1 MADSSQSTFRFNCPE
16 CFVGLKA
23 SAGKVGARLACPSCQ
38 ANIVVPEA
46 PEVSKPSGAVENHEV
61 YDVRPDDAV
70 PDDREYLT
78 VLCRLC
84 HTRMY
89 ATEEEIGRKM
99 TCPDCGTKATVARSV
114 EFAAEKEKLEPVEF
128 DGSTEY
134 AVHEGDWRPPAD
146 DREANRAQ
154 ILVICP
160 LCRTRMHAEE
170 SQVGLTIVCPDCQT
184 ETLVPAVPDR
194 QPEPEPED
202 VGEYGVGKPSEV
214 FYPKFAQMLDEPL
227 EEPDTPPGEE
237 PRRLGPPR
245 ANPKPRESRP
255 ARNQK
260 APKPPAGPADGDRT
274 GPAEEKTIRVPG
286 KAPTFGRMFTF
297 LAYPTV
303 WPRWLILGIAAAVVA
318 FIPLFVVDL
327 AGGPGATVTNR
338 FLLIAVEMAQ
348 VVAMLLGVFWAGM
361 ALPACLII
369 LEETAAGTDAIE
381 EWPDFGSLLCLEN
394 ALAASSLAYCAAIG
408 YVIGQF
414 SRTIGTP
421 DWLGIPLGVFFLFP
435 IVLLSMLERSSLINL
450 FSLEI
455 AGSLLL
461 KWWAWLLFYLQS
473 ILLLAALLLVVVPC
487 LWVLGAWAALIAGPW
502 FAAIAMMYFRLMG
515 RLAWHLSGE
524 RVPEEPIEPPDL
536 SKLIER
542 GEAEEIC

>member
-1 MADSSQSTFRFNCPE
+1 VVDSRQSTFRFTCPE

-46 PEVSKPSGAVENHEV
+46 PEIPRPPGAVEEHEV

-70 PDDREYLT
+70 PDDGAYLT
-78 VLCRLC
+78 VLCPLC

-89 ATEEEIGRKM
+89 ASEDEIGQEM
-99 TCPDCGTKATVARSV
+99 TCPDCGAKATVARSV

-154 ILVICP
+154 IPVICP

-170 SQVGLTIVCPDCQT
+170 SHVGLTIVCPDCQT

-227 EEPDTPPGEE
+227 EEPDTPPREE
-237 PRRLGPPR
+237 PRPK
-245 ANPKPRESRP
+245 PKPRESRP
-255 ARNQK
+255 ARTQK

-274 GPAEEKTIRVPG
+274 GPAEEKTIRLPG

-297 LAYPTV
+297 LAYPAV

-318 FIPLFVVDL
+318 FVPLLAVDV
-327 AGGPGATVTNR
+327 AGGPGALVTNR
-338 FLLIAVEMAQ
+338 FVLIAVEMVQAATL
-348 VVAMLLGVFWAGM
+348 VLGVFWAAM
-361 ALPACLII
+361 ALPACLVI
-369 LEETAAGTDAIE
+369 LEETAAGTDAVE
-381 EWPDFGSLLCLEN
+381 EWPDFGSLLCPAN
-394 ALAASSLAYCAAIG
+394 AQAVVSLAYSAVIG
-408 YVIGQF
+408 HLIGQF
-414 SRTIGTP
+414 PRTVGMP
-421 DWLGIPLGVFFLFP
+421 EWLGIPVGVFFFFP
-435 IVLLSMLERSSLINL
+435 IVLLSLLERTSLVNP
-450 FSLEI
+450 FSTKI
-455 AGSLLL
+455 AGSLVLN
-461 KWWAWLLFYLQS
+461 WSAWLLFYVQS
-473 ILLLAALLLVVVPC
+473 ISLLAALLLVVMPC
-487 LWVLGAWAALIAGPW
+487 SRVLGSWAALIIGPW
-502 FAAIAMMYFRLMG
+502 FTAIVMIYFRLMG
-515 RLAWHLSGE
+515 RLAWHVSGE
-524 RVPEEPIEPPDL
+524 RVPEETIEPPDL